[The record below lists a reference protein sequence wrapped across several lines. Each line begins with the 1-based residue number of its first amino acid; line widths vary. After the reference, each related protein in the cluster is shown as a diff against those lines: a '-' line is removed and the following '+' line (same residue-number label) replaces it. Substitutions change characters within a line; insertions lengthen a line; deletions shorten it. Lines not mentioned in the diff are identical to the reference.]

1 MGAEL
6 TRPGGAGTLVLAGNV
21 SRPPRGTRLGRLK
34 TLGIQHRPVV
44 RHCPGKRVRSVAAP
58 RPPPAASRMTAEESL
73 TFRRMSG
80 RVLSLGAGSCR
91 TGSAPPTKNLQGTSR
106 RRSYTSR
113 PNSGQRLSMHSL
125 VRVLSPPNQLPD
137 RAKRF
142 GVPGLS
148 GRASRTAPH

>member
-58 RPPPAASRMTAEESL
+58 RPPASRVKDDSRGVSDVPPDERESSIP
-73 TFRRMSG
+73 RG
-80 RVLSLGAGSCR
+80 RLLPYRKC
-91 TGSAPPTKNLQGTSR
+91 TS
-106 RRSYTSR
+106 
-113 PNSGQRLSMHSL
+113 N
-125 VRVLSPPNQLPD
+125 
-137 RAKRF
+137 
-142 GVPGLS
+142 
-148 GRASRTAPH
+148 